1 LKASVITTL
10 VLGLSICGQALAEW
24 SAVARSARGR
34 YYLDAQT
41 IRETPKGRM
50 AFYLL
55 DLKQPDV
62 DGKRS
67 YRFLYEFDCDR
78 GRQRFMRAEYFD
90 GPMGEGPAVIDDDPS
105 RGFSTPKP
113 GTAMRRQANPIRVR
127 APCLRTD
134 REVAA

>member
-1 LKASVITTL
+1 MKASSSIIRCG
-10 VLGLSICGQALAEW
+10 LGLSICGQALAEW
-24 SAVARSARGR
+24 SPVARSARGR
-34 YYLDAQT
+34 YYLDSQS
-41 IRETPKGRM
+41 IRDTPKGRM

-55 DLKQPDV
+55 DLKLPDV

-90 GPMGEGPAVIDDDPS
+90 GPMGEGSAVIDDEAS

-113 GTAMRRQANPIRVR
+113 GTVDARIVKTV
-127 APCLRTD
+127 CSS
-134 REVAA
+134 AAS

>member
-1 LKASVITTL
+1 MKASTITAL
-10 VLGLSICGQALAEW
+10 VLGLSVCGQALAEW
-24 SAVARSARGR
+24 SPVARSARGR

-55 DLKQPDV
+55 DLKQTDV

-67 YRFLYEFDCDR
+67 YRFLYEFDCER

-90 GPMGEGPAVIDDDPS
+90 GPMGDGSAVIDDDPS

-113 GTAMRRQANPIRVR
+113 GTVDARIVKTV
-127 APCLRTD
+127 CSI
-134 REVAA
+134 AAS

>member
-1 LKASVITTL
+1 MKAITLITL
-10 VLGLSICGQALAEW
+10 VLGLSICGQASAEW
-24 SAVARSARGR
+24 SPVAKSARGR
-34 YYLDAQT
+34 YFLDTQT

-55 DLKQPDV
+55 DLKLPDV

-90 GPMGEGPAVIDDDPS
+90 GPMGEGSAVVDNEAS

-113 GTAMRRQANPIRVR
+113 GTVDARIVKTVCSLS
-127 APCLRTD
+127 AP
-134 REVAA
+134 

>member
-1 LKASVITTL
+1 MKASIIITL
-10 VLGLSICGQALAEW
+10 GLGLSVCGQALAEW
-24 SAVARSARGR
+24 SPVARSARGR
-34 YYLDAQT
+34 YYLDAQS

-78 GRQRFMRAEYFD
+78 GRQRFIRAEYFD
-90 GPMGEGPAVIDDDPS
+90 GQMGDGSAVIDDEPS
-105 RGFSTPKP
+105 KGFSTPKP
-113 GTAMRRQANPIRVR
+113 GTVDARIVKTVCSITAK
-127 APCLRTD
+127 
-134 REVAA
+134 